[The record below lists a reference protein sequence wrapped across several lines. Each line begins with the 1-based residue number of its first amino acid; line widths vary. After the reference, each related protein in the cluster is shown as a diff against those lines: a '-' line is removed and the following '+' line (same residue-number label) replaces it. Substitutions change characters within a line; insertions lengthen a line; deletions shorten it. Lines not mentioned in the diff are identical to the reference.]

1 VPTPLLSGF
10 DSRLVP
16 TLVSHIVIEDSATGR
31 HHVANPYFH
40 MVDTK
45 GNQMPYINEISEV

>member
-1 VPTPLLSGF
+1 M
-10 DSRLVP
+10 
-16 TLVSHIVIEDSATGR
+16 VSHIVIEDSATGR